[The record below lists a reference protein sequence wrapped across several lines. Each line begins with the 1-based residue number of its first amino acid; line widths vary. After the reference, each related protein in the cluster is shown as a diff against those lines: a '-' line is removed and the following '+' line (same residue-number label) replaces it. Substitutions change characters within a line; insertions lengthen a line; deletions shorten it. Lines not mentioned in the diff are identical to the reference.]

1 MSINPNYYH
10 NSNGHD
16 LIEMFEND
24 WMTGEQARGFLAG
37 NVINYLTRYDQKN
50 GKEDVDKALT
60 YIQRIYDMD
69 LEAGLFDF
77 KTPYKINLSG
87 FTKGKQL
94 TGYLREKAILDMIDY
109 LRNNSNSL
117 ENLQEAS
124 VLVDLLS
131 KRLD

>member
-1 MSINPNYYH
+1 MSINPKYYQ
-10 NSNGHD
+10 NSNGND
-16 LIEMFEND
+16 LIKMFENK

-37 NVINYLTRYDQKN
+37 KVIEYLSRYDKKN
-50 GKEDVDKALT
+50 GKEDVDNALT
-60 YIQRIYDMD
+60 YIHRICDMD
-69 LEAGLFDF
+69 EEKELLDF
-77 KTPYKINLSG
+77 KEPYQINLSG

-109 LRNNSNSL
+109 LRNDSNSL

>member
-1 MSINPNYYH
+1 MSINPKYYQ
-10 NSNGHD
+10 NSNGND
-16 LIEMFEND
+16 LIEMFENN
-24 WMTGEQARGFLAG
+24 WMTGDQVRGFLAG
-37 NVINYLTRYDQKN
+37 NVIKYLTRYDQKN

-69 LEAGLFDF
+69 EEAGWIAF
-77 KTPYKINLSG
+77 KTPYEINLSG

-109 LRNNSNSL
+109 LRNDSKSS

-131 KRLD
+131 KRVN